1 MTSFSPKAYQ
11 RSVLESVERYFRAC
25 HLYPSPRAAFT
36 VVTEELWG
44 TGSAYRGI
52 EGFPLDMPYF
62 CLRIPTG
69 GGKTWLAAKSVALV
83 NAQLLRNDCSLV
95 LWLVPSKAIRDQTLK
110 ALRDRTHPYHAAL
123 QEAGPVT
130 VLDLDEAKS
139 LTRATLDTST
149 VVIVCTRQAF
159 QVGDTE
165 IRKVYESSGALMH
178 HFEHLNDAQR
188 AELLRDENGVAPC
201 SLANVLRL
209 RRPFVIVDEAHNS
222 RTELSFETLSRF
234 RPSGILELTATPD
247 MERTPSNVLHSV
259 SAAELKG
266 EEMIKLPIQ
275 LETEPDWQK
284 CLAYALDRRGQLQ
297 AAADQEHRAG
307 APYLRPLVLI
317 QAQPRRQNI
326 ETHHVESVR
335 QELIRNHG
343 VTSEEIVVA
352 TGDDRGLEEIDTRYK
367 AGIADEQCPVKYVIT
382 QQALAEG
389 WDCPSAYI
397 LVSMAEIRSATA
409 VEQLLGRVLRQP
421 QAKARETA
429 VLNQS
434 YAFVVSRDF
443 SETAS
448 ALRDRLVEGAG
459 FERRDAS
466 AFVAAAKPEQAPLDL
481 EMRRD
486 RIVIHPVAVS
496 LPEPPALR
504 ELPKPL
510 HEKLEWSKEE
520 QTLTLKQP
528 LSQAE
533 TEALVASVA
542 DEAVRSAIVQ
552 AAEASRKAAEF
563 FRTPAELGV
572 RLRIPQ
578 VAVRIQGE
586 LQLFDDPEVLDY
598 PFSLSAYDAAPT
610 GADLATLG
618 LADRV
623 AAGGQIDVTE
633 EGKLTVGFIAD
644 LQRDLGFT
652 YQPEHWDEVRLAAW
666 ICRNL
671 PEPSITHESKRAFV
685 SRWLQ
690 TLLQRPG
697 YDLARANR
705 QKFLIRTLLER
716 RIGDLRLAAARQA
729 YQALLFE
736 SDRGS
741 RVSVGG
747 DYWFEFHPQGYA
759 PSRDYD
765 GRYGRYL
772 FRHHYYGRIGDFDS
786 KEEFECACWLD
797 QQAQKGRIDFWVRNL
812 VRKEACSFF
821 LQKADGRF
829 YPDFLCRL
837 RSGALLA
844 VEYKGADRWEAAK
857 DDRLIG
863 GLWAELSGG
872 LCRFVMVKDRDW
884 ASIDEVLGPAPALD
898 TVPAEHSLVR
908 LARAVPELGLLGDEF
923 GTIVHLD
930 ADAKSFE
937 VEFPREGGRALVAT
951 LQRADLR
958 LPGEGIR

>member
-1 MTSFSPKAYQ
+1 MNSFSPKAYQ
-11 RSVLESVERYFRAC
+11 RSVLDSVERYFRAC
-25 HLYPSPRAAFT
+25 HTYPSPRAAFT

-44 TGSAYRGI
+44 AGSAYRAI
-52 EGFPLDMPYF
+52 EGFEPDMPYF
-62 CLRIPTG
+62 CLRVPTG

-83 NAQLLRNDCSLV
+83 NTQLLRSDYSLV

-110 ALRDRTHPYHAAL
+110 ALRDRSHPYHAAL
-123 QEAGPVT
+123 REAGPVT

-178 HFEHLNDAQR
+178 HFEHLNDLQR
-188 AELLRDENGVAPC
+188 AELLRDEAGTVPC

-209 RRPFVIVDEAHNS
+209 RRPFVVVDEAHNS

-247 MERTPSNVLHSV
+247 LERTPSNVLHSV

-297 AAADQEHRAG
+297 AAAELEHRAG

-317 QAQPRRQNI
+317 QAQPRRQNLD
-326 ETHHVESVR
+326 TLHVERVR
-335 QELIRNHG
+335 EELIKNHG
-343 VTSEEIVVA
+343 VTPEEVVIA
-352 TGDDRGLEEIDTRYK
+352 TGEDRGLEEIDARYK
-367 AGIADEQCPVKYVIT
+367 AGIADPQCPVKYVIT

-429 VLNQS
+429 ALNQS

-443 SETAS
+443 SETAA

-481 EMRRD
+481 ERRD
-486 RIVIHPVAVS
+486 RIVIRPVAVS
-496 LPEPPALR
+496 LPASPPLR

-510 HEKLEWSKEE
+510 RDKLEWNKSE

-528 LSQAE
+528 LSEPE
-533 TEALVASVA
+533 TQALVASVA
-542 DEAVRSAIVQ
+542 DEATRDAIVE
-552 AAEASRKAAEF
+552 AAEASRRAVEF

-572 RLRIPQ
+572 RLRVPQ
-578 VAVRIQGE
+578 MAVRVQGE

-598 PFSLSAYDAAPT
+598 PFSLSAYDAAPSN
-610 GADLATLG
+610 ADLSALG
-618 LADRV
+618 LADKV
-623 AAGGQIDVTE
+623 AAGGQIDISE

-644 LQRDLGFT
+644 LQRDLGFS

-666 ICRNL
+666 LCRNL
-671 PEPSITHESKRAFV
+671 PEPSITHESKRVFV
-685 SRWLQ
+685 AHWLQ
-690 TLLQRPG
+690 ALLQRPG

-716 RIGDLRLAAARQA
+716 RIGELRLAAARQA
-729 YQALLFE
+729 YQTLLFE
-736 SDRGS
+736 NGRDARISI
-741 RVSVGG
+741 GG

-765 GRYGRYL
+765 GRYGHYL

-797 QQAQKGRIDFWVRNL
+797 QQAAKGRIDFWARNL

-837 RSGALLA
+837 PNGALLA
-844 VEYKGADRWEAAK
+844 VEYKGGDRWESAR

-872 LCRFVMVKDRDW
+872 LCRFVMVRDRDW
-884 ASIDEVLGPAPALD
+884 ASIDQILGPTPALD
-898 TVPAEHSLVR
+898 TAPAEHALVR
-908 LARAVPELGLLGDEF
+908 LARTVPEFGLLGDEF
-923 GTIVHLD
+923 GTVVHVY
-930 ADAKSFE
+930 ADGKTFE
-937 VEFPREGGRALVAT
+937 VEFPREGGGAVVAT

-958 LPGEGIR
+958 LPGEGAR